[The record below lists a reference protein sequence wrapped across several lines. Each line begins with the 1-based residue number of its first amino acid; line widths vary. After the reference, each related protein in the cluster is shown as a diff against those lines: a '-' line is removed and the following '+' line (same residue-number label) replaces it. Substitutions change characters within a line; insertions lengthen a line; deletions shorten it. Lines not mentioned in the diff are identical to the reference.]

1 MELNKYEINYSEVST
16 GCVIVEASSEDDAI
30 AKYNELNESGELSF
44 DSVRKIDS
52 ICNLDLSKARTI
64 YNKTCDIQ
72 IKPSMLK
79 VGDVIELTI
88 DSTIS
93 GTGVVLEVKDGVAH
107 FYWLEY
113 SLCYDCLINNSSVDS
128 IKDSDMEFI
137 TELSVQMNS
146 PELVFEAKRRIEI
159 ETSLYSTIDEIGGEE
174 CRSNNICET
183 VHYLTA
189 CIYRKIFENS

>member
-1 MELNKYEINYSEVST
+1 MSN
-16 GCVIVEASSEDDAI
+16 
-30 AKYNELNESGELSF
+30 
-44 DSVRKIDS
+44 
-52 ICNLDLSKARTI
+52 
-64 YNKTCDIQ
+64 IQ

-113 SLCYDCLINNSSVDS
+113 SLCYDCLINNSGVDS
-128 IKDSDMEFI
+128 INDSDMEFI
-137 TELSVQMNS
+137 TELIVLKNS

-159 ETSLYSTIDEIGGEE
+159 ENSLYSTIDEIGGED
-174 CRSNNICET
+174 CRNHDICEI

-189 CIYRKIFENS
+189 CIYRKIFESN